1 MPQSLNYTV
10 MFNKEQLKS
19 INLSQQ
25 HISTGISKIHSQGED
40 VIVSLE
46 CTKVIIPRALVIHVA
61 HTTML

>member
-1 MPQSLNYTV
+1 MPQSFNYTV

-19 INLSQQ
+19 MNLSQQ
-25 HISTGISKIHSQGED
+25 HISTGISKIHSQNED

-46 CTKVIIPRALVIHVA
+46 RTKVIIPRALVIQVA